1 MSLFDPW
8 ELVDAA
14 KEHDETLYIPD
25 VTPGD
30 VLQLT
35 RRRVV
40 DSERFGDGRAIC
52 LIDTEVL
59 EAMAGSPAS
68 HPDSNYLAE
77 ERSLETMLVQVDGM
91 TIRNYS
97 TGEGHVIFL
106 DTSTVTLNHDILE
119 PERVVVLEVDC

>member
-1 MSLFDPW
+1 MSLFDAW
-8 ELVDAA
+8 EIVDAA
-14 KEHDETLYIPD
+14 KEHEDALYIPD

-30 VLQLT
+30 VLALT

-40 DSERFGDGRAIC
+40 DSDRYAEGRVTC

-59 EAMAGSPAS
+59 EAMASSPAS

-77 ERSLETMLVQVDGM
+77 ERALETLLVQVGGM
-91 TIRNYS
+91 TLRNYS
-97 TGEGHVIFL
+97 TGEGHVVFL
-106 DTSTVTLNHDILE
+106 DLSTVTLDHDILE